1 MNKLTGKTVKVL
13 PEVLSREV
21 SGETVLLDLNSEIY
35 FGLDDIGTRIW
46 QLIQEHGDLDK
57 VYDIMLEEYAVNAE
71 QLVKDLYELT
81 EKLAEAGLIEI
92 SDQ

>member
-46 QLIQEHGDLDK
+46 QLIQEHSDLDK

-71 QLVKDLYELT
+71 QLEKDLNELT

>member
-1 MNKLTGKTVKVL
+1 MSKSIGKTVKVL

-46 QLIQEHGDLDK
+46 QLIQEHSDLDK

-71 QLVKDLYELT
+71 QLEKDLNELT